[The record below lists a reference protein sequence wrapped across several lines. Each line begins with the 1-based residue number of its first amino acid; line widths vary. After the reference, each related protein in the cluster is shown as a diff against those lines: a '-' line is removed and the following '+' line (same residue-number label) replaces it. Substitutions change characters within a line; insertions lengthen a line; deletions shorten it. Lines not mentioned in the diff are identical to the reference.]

1 MDTEKRVESLLSKMT
16 LEEKLGQL
24 QQHSGDGE
32 ELKELAKQGRLGS
45 ILNLTGVEDANPAKK
60 TNEFQR
66 AAVEGSR
73 LGIPLIIG
81 RDVIHGHRTV
91 LPIPLG
97 QAASFDM
104 ALIEEGAAVAARE
117 AAAVGIHWTF
127 APMVDIGRDPRWGRI
142 AEGGGEDPL
151 LTSRLGAAMVRGF
164 QGSDPSHPERIAA
177 CAKHYAGYG
186 AAEGGRDYNTTW
198 IPENLL
204 RDVYL
209 PSFKAC
215 VEAGVCTFMSGFNN
229 LNGVPASAN
238 SLLLRKILQQEW
250 GFDGFVVS
258 DWSSV
263 EEVIFHG
270 LAADKRE
277 AALKCFTAGV
287 DMEMVSTCYAE
298 ALKGLIEN
306 GNVPA
311 ALVDESVRRI
321 LRVKFRLGLFDNPY
335 TDESK
340 LSVLLSDSHRE
351 VAKRLAI
358 ESCVLLKNDGALPL
372 PAEMRSLA
380 VIGPL
385 AEAPWDQLGCWVPDG
400 RPEDSVTP
408 LAALR
413 EALAGRCEIAYAP
426 GLENAR
432 STDTKGL
439 DEARRLAAKCDAVV
453 LFVGEDAGL
462 SGEAH
467 SRAFLDLPGAQMEL
481 IRAVAETGKPLVCV
495 VMTGRPLALTG
506 LVEHANAVLLAWHPG
521 TMGGPALA
529 DLLLGKESPSGK
541 LPVSFPRTV
550 GQTPVYYS
558 HMNTGRPPLPGM
570 DNIPTGTP
578 LDPQGFVSGYLDV
591 APVPL
596 FPFGYG
602 LSYARFAYAE
612 LKLSRASVAIGGD
625 LTASVV
631 VTNTGAVAGE
641 EVVQLYTRDLVG
653 SLTRPVKEL
662 KDFARVRLAPGESR
676 TVSFTLNT
684 EQLAFHNLEG
694 RRVVEPGA
702 FKLMVGGNSQEV
714 LTVEFEVR

>member
-1 MDTEKRVESLLSKMT
+1 METEKRVEDLLAKMT
-16 LEEKLGQL
+16 MEEKLGQL
-24 QQHSGDGE
+24 QQPSGAGQE
-32 ELKELAKQGRLGS
+32 QKELARKGRIGS
-45 ILNLTGVEDANPAKK
+45 ILNLTGIEDANPAKV
-60 TNEFQR
+60 TNEYQR

-91 LPIPLG
+91 FPIPLG
-97 QAASFDM
+97 QAASFDPS
-104 ALIEEGAAVAARE
+104 LVEESAAVAARE

-127 APMVDIGRDPRWGRI
+127 APMVDIGRDPRWGRV

-215 VEAGVCTFMSGFNN
+215 VDAGVCTFMSGFNN

-238 SLLLRKILQQEW
+238 PLLLRKILQQEW
-250 GFDGFVVS
+250 GFDGFTVS
-258 DWSSV
+258 DWCSV
-263 EEVIFHG
+263 EEVISHG

-287 DMEMVSTCYAE
+287 DMEMVSTCYEE
-298 ALKGLIEN
+298 ALKGLIES
-306 GNVPA
+306 GQVPA
-311 ALVDESVRRI
+311 TMLDDSVRRI
-321 LRVKFRLGLFDNPY
+321 LRIKFRLGLFDNPY
-335 TDESK
+335 TDEQRIK
-340 LSVLLSDSHRE
+340 ILLSDSHRE
-351 VAKRLAI
+351 VAKRLAT

-372 PAEMRSLA
+372 PADLRSLA

-385 AEAPWDQLGCWVPDG
+385 ADAPWEQLGCWTPDG
-400 RPEDSVTP
+400 RPKDSITP
-408 LAALR
+408 LTALR
-413 EALAGRCEIAYAP
+413 EALAGHGEVFYAA
-426 GLENAR
+426 GLEQAR
-432 STDTKGL
+432 SSETKGF
-439 DEARRLAAKCDAVV
+439 DEARRVASKCDAVV
-453 LFVGEDAGL
+453 LFLGEDAIL

-467 SRAFLDLPGAQMEL
+467 SRAFLELPGAQMEL

-495 VMTGRPLALTG
+495 VMTGRALALTS
-506 LVEHANAVLLAWHPG
+506 LVAHANAILLAWHPG

-529 DLLLGKESPSGK
+529 DLLLGKAVPSGK

-550 GQTPVYYS
+550 GQTPVYYA

-602 LSYARFAYAE
+602 LSYARFAYSD
-612 LKLSRASVAIGGD
+612 LKLSRASISIGGD

-631 VTNTGAVAGE
+631 VTNTGAIAGE

-662 KDFARVRLAPGESR
+662 KDFARIKLAPGESR

-684 EQLAFHNLEG
+684 EQLAFHNFEG
-694 RRVVEPGA
+694 KRIIEPGA
-702 FKLMVGGNSQEV
+702 FNLMIGGSSQEV
-714 LTVEFEVR
+714 LTTGFEVK